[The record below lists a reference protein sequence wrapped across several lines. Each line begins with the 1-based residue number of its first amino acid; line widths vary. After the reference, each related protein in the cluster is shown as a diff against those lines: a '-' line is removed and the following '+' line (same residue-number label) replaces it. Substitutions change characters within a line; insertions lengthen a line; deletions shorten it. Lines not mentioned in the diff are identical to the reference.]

1 MWLLKR
7 LTDTAVAASR
17 MGKTLDFVLFCLH
30 MTNPYSWEILQLL
43 YVSSLIYTEDTPGKM
58 PEVCQK
64 KLLIIKGMVCPES
77 RD

>member
-43 YVSSLIYTEDTPGKM
+43 YVSSLIYTEDTPEK
-58 PEVCQK
+58 CLKSAK
-64 KLLIIKGMVCPES
+64 KTS
-77 RD
+77 